1 MEAIIITKDQFEEL
15 LSTVAL
21 IHRRVEIITN
31 NSQDTFIDNSEFI
44 RLMKIS
50 KRTAQ
55 TWRDEKR
62 ISYSQIGAK
71 IYYKFADVE
80 KLLNQSTYNPGTKE
94 SSKPLLQSTAELP
107 FLSTQNPNP
116 QPLIPSLNEFHPRNL
131 RFPGF
136 ARSPAIT
143 CCLIRKP
150 GCRCRNCT
158 D

>member
-71 IYYKFADVE
+71 IYYKFSDVE
-80 KLLNQSTYNPGTKE
+80 KLLNQCTIQSRNQPGK
-94 SSKPLLQSTAELP
+94 
-107 FLSTQNPNP
+107 
-116 QPLIPSLNEFHPRNL
+116 
-131 RFPGF
+131 
-136 ARSPAIT
+136 
-143 CCLIRKP
+143 
-150 GCRCRNCT
+150 
-158 D
+158 